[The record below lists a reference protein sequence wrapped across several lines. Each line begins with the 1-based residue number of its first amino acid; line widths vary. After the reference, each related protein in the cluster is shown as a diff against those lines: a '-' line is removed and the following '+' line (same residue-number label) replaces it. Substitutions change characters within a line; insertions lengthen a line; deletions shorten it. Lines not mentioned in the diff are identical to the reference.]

1 MESPYRNRLGRAA
14 CTLLFAAL
22 WCTALPVQA
31 QIAEFEQVYENIE
44 FNLPLGIRFPDDG
57 TNKVY
62 IVERAGIVK
71 VLDNEPDVE
80 TSSVFL
86 DISERFDTAP
96 AGDLFAIEFHPE
108 YADNGYF
115 FAKYKLQ
122 NPEREVLSR
131 FSRSVS
137 DPFVADPESE
147 VILLSLET
155 PGNTQN
161 HYAGDL
167 SFGIDGYLYVPTGDG
182 GTYLDAAGNSQD
194 LSVLLGKVLR
204 LDVDNPSGEL
214 NYGIP
219 PNNPYVGNDQGWRE
233 EVFARGLRNPWR
245 LTTDRLTGDVWVGNV
260 GESTWEEVEYVTAG
274 SNLGWPI
281 MEGPVCAPF
290 GPPECDQ
297 SGLDLPVWSYTH
309 ETGVSITGGYVYRGS
324 DIPALYGQY
333 VFSDFGTFVIW
344 RIERD
349 NPLSAEL
356 LLSDAFNVTT
366 FGEDPSGEL
375 YFNRFFQGTI
385 YKITPGPGATDTT
398 SSGPSENGVALFAF
412 PNPAR
417 GTTNLRFSSEAGT
430 VRLEVYDILGRRVAT
445 LFDEPVG
452 PGAERTISFDTR
464 SLAPGVYLARLEA
477 RGEVVTKRIA
487 VVQ

>member
-1 MESPYRNRLGRAA
+1 MKCSAIRLLG
-14 CTLLFAAL
+14 LFFLFVAFLNSA
-22 WCTALPVQA
+22 PVTQG

-44 FNLPLGIRFPDDG
+44 FDFPLGIRFPDDG
-57 TNKVY
+57 TNKAY

-80 TSSVFL
+80 EVGIFM
-86 DISERFDTAP
+86 DISERFATSP
-96 AGDLFAIEFHPE
+96 PGDLMAIEFHPN
-108 YADNGYF
+108 YAENGHF

-131 FSRSVS
+131 FTRSES

-147 VILLSLET
+147 VILLELET

-167 SFGIDGYLYVPTGDG
+167 AFGTDGYLYIPTGDG
-182 GTYLDAAGNSQD
+182 GTYLDAAGNSQN

-204 LDVDNPSGEL
+204 LDVDNPAGGL

-219 PNNPYVGNDQGWRE
+219 PDNPFVGNDQGWRE
-233 EVFARGLRNPWR
+233 EIFARGLRNPWR
-245 LTTDRLTGDVWVGNV
+245 LTIDRETGDVWVGNV

-274 SNLGWPI
+274 SNHGWPI

-297 SGLDLPVWSYTH
+297 EGLRLPVWAYTH
-309 ETGVSITGGYVYRGS
+309 ETGISITGGYVYRGAA
-324 DIPALYGQY
+324 IPALYGKY

-344 RIERD
+344 HIERD

-366 FGEDPSGEL
+366 FGEDPDGEL

-385 YKITPGPGATDTT
+385 YKITLGPGATVTT
-398 SSGPSENGVALFAF
+398 GSEPSQNGVALFAF
-412 PNPAR
+412 PNPSR
-417 GTTNLRFSSEAGT
+417 GTANVRFTSEAGD
-430 VRLEVYDILGRRVAT
+430 VRLEAYDILGRRVAT
-445 LFDEPVG
+445 LFDEQVG
-452 PGAERTISFDTR
+452 PGAERTVPFDTR
-464 SLAPGVYLARLEA
+464 SLAPGVYLLRLDA
-477 RGEVVTKRIA
+477 RGEVLTKRL
-487 VVQ
+487 VVTR